1 MAEQESAESIRPKM
15 QVMLAVSHSI
25 KGYPKPSVSSRN
37 ALDWI
42 LTKLLRPCCK
52 KEYKILIFHVQIPD
66 EDGYEDMDSIYTTV
80 NDIRSH
86 HKTEKQKGLAL
97 LEYFVKRCNEAEV
110 DCEAWLSKGDP
121 KLVICKEAK
130 ERQPDLLV
138 LGSRG
143 LGTLQRMFVGGSS
156 SYCAKNAPCPV
167 VIIRRDPSETPSDPL
182 DD

>member
-1 MAEQESAESIRPKM
+1 MQIYSSIYLSPWKLRAFVMPKSHM
-15 QVMLAVSHSI
+15 SVIRKSDELIDVM
-25 KGYPKPSVSSRN
+25 
-37 ALDWI
+37 
-42 LTKLLRPCCK
+42 
-52 KEYKILIFHVQIPD
+52 IPT
-66 EDGYEDMDSIYTTV
+66 GYEDMDSIYTTV

-143 LGTLQRMFVGGSS
+143 LGTLQRYICHSFHDPRNLSS
-156 SYCAKNAPCPV
+156 S
-167 VIIRRDPSETPSDPL
+167 IS
-182 DD
+182 

>member
-1 MAEQESAESIRPKM
+1 MQIYSSIYWSSWKLRAFVMPKSHM
-15 QVMLAVSHSI
+15 SVICKSDELIDVM
-25 KGYPKPSVSSRN
+25 
-37 ALDWI
+37 
-42 LTKLLRPCCK
+42 
-52 KEYKILIFHVQIPD
+52 IPT
-66 EDGYEDMDSIYTTV
+66 GYEDMDSMYTTV

-143 LGTLQRMFVGGSS
+143 LGTLQRYSCHSFHDPRNLSS
-156 SYCAKNAPCPV
+156 S
-167 VIIRRDPSETPSDPL
+167 IS
-182 DD
+182 